1 MNSKNK
7 KRIIIPI
14 ILLVLVIAL
23 SMSYAWF
30 VWKTEG
36 NQTVKLTGGS
46 LDLRLDETSSNGIN
60 ILRAIPQSD
69 SQGLENEAYT
79 FSVINN
85 SDVNASYQLYLDDEE
100 LDSSEDVRVAYSNI
114 KYSITRNKTAE
125 NPILLSETEE
135 RKIDDVIINSGDT
148 NSYTL
153 KLWIN
158 SEATKEIAEQIFKG
172 KLRLVATQT
181 DEKFKDI
188 AILKDKTS
196 LINHMSTL
204 TSGVA
209 NVTALARANEL
220 PSTYEN
226 DSYKISTD
234 ESEYPAYMWY
244 ENNTLYYYSE
254 AERLKL
260 PSDCSNLFSGFSNI
274 ESADFSGFD
283 TSQVTEMSSM
293 FIGFASNSKIDSI
306 NLTGFN
312 TSNVE
317 YMRTMFMGSGIKNI
331 DLRSF
336 DTSNVTAITGM
347 FSGTSSEK
355 INISGL
361 DTGKVTNMTGLF
373 SPSSVEEIDMEGL
386 DFSNVT
392 STSYMFQH
400 CSAKKINMKGADLR
414 KVTDMSN
421 MFNTSTS
428 LESINLD
435 SVQTRDVT
443 NMSNMFSGCTKLES
457 LDLGSFNT
465 PNLIDMSNFVAG
477 TTALKSIDLS
487 GINTSSVTNMS
498 AVFSGCSSLESVDLS
513 GFNTSNATSMSSMFG
528 GCSVL
533 KELDLSKFN
542 TSKVTSMSYMF
553 AGCTGLQSLD
563 LSSFDTSK
571 VSDMQSMFQAS
582 TNLKTI
588 YVSNKWS
595 TSSIYFGSY
604 MFDGCTS
611 LVGGSGSTIS
621 SGTDYRYAHV
631 DGGSTNPGLL
641 TLKQ

>member
-312 TSNVE
+312 TSNVTD
-317 YMRTMFMGSGIKNI
+317 MTAMFTGSGIKNI
-331 DLRSF
+331 DLRSLDTSKVENTSYMFAGNSSESINMKGLNLENVTNMNSMFLGSQTVEKINLTGTTTKKVTSLHQMFSGNYKLKSLDLNGF
-336 DTSNVTAITGM
+336 DTSNVTDMYQTFAGCYELENINLSSFNTKKVTTMYQM
-347 FSGTSSEK
+347 FSGG
-355 INISGL
+355 N
-361 DTGKVTNMTGLF
+361 
-373 SPSSVEEIDMEGL
+373 
-386 DFSNVT
+386 
-392 STSYMFQH
+392 
-400 CSAKKINMKGADLR
+400 
-414 KVTDMSN
+414 
-421 MFNTSTS
+421 S
-428 LESINLD
+428 L
-435 SVQTRDVT
+435 
-443 NMSNMFSGCTKLES
+443 K
-457 LDLGSFNT
+457 
-465 PNLIDMSNFVAG
+465 
-477 TTALKSIDLS
+477 AL
-487 GINTSSVTNMS
+487 
-498 AVFSGCSSLESVDLS
+498 DLS
-513 GFNTSNATSMSSMFG
+513 GFDTSNVTNMDNMIN
-528 GCSVL
+528 GCFL
-533 KELDLSKFN
+533 IEELDLS
-542 TSKVTSMSYMF
+542 
-553 AGCTGLQSLD
+553 G
-563 LSSFDTSK
+563 FDTSK
-571 VSDMQSMFQAS
+571 VTTIVGMFRGDAK
-582 TNLKTI
+582 LKTI
-588 YVSNKWS
+588 YVSDKWS
-595 TSSIYFGSY
+595 IEKVKANASSSSDYSDIFQ
-604 MFDGCTS
+604 DCPS
-611 LVGGSGSTIS
+611 LVGGMGSTNTLYYDPDYTV
-621 SGTDYRYAHV
+621 GTTYYSPKTDDSAYAHI
-631 DGGSTNPGLL
+631 DEGETNPGLL